1 MKKQTRGFGLGGK
14 NGGERK
20 RDEPRKKKAPPVTS
34 GWKSKKPKTEETAE
48 PSPGS
53 HQPSYE
59 VRQIKIADIKIE
71 GKRRSLNSEK
81 LNELMEFVS
90 ELGLRQSKTKEQTKF
105 RTETE
110 GKSRS
115 ENSTLR

>member
-81 LNELMEFVS
+81 LNELMESVS
-90 ELGLRQSKTKEQTKF
+90 EMGLRQSKRKTNEV
-105 RTETE
+105 
-110 GKSRS
+110 SD
-115 ENSTLR
+115 